1 VDVSISG
8 QPTKVRE
15 SRGRRDD
22 QETQRQESLGGG
34 GEVRYSRELASSLLC
49 HRRSDAAMVFGMLLV
64 LL

>member
-1 VDVSISG
+1 MDVSISG
-8 QPTKVRE
+8 QPSKVRE

-22 QETQRQESLGGG
+22 QETKRQESLGL